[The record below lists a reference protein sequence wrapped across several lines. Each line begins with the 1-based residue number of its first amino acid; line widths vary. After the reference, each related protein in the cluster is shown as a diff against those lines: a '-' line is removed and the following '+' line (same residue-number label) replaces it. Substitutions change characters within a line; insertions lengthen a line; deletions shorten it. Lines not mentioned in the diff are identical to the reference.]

1 MKQRFTVLLVEK
13 IHPKYLA
20 RLERR
25 TRVVRPPAYDEDT
38 LAAVV
43 AAEQVDAIVI
53 RTKGC
58 VSRKIINASPRLKVI
73 GRHGIGVDHIDIPA
87 ATEAGVWVVNTP
99 AGSRVAVAEHT
110 WSMILALAKHTVAG
124 DRAVR
129 EGRYE
134 FRETTK
140 SLQLEGKTL
149 GIVGLGRI
157 GMTVALTAVRG
168 FGMKVLYTDIVR
180 YKAKERRLHARRV
193 PLSTLLRRSDIVS
206 VHTPLDDSTRGM
218 IGFDELAWM
227 TPTAFLINCARGA
240 IVDALAVAKALK
252 DGKLAGAG
260 FDVFDPEVP
269 PLDHPL
275 LLTGK
280 TVLSP
285 HSAAQTPEANL
296 GYAAVVEDVLRV
308 LRGKRPLWPVNE
320 VKVGVPR
327 VPVVGWTTGSRRM
340 S

>member
-1 MKQRFTVLLVEK
+1 MKTKPVVLLVEK
-13 IHPKYLA
+13 IHPWYLA

-25 TRVVRPPAYDEDT
+25 TRVVRPPSYDEDT
-38 LAAVV
+38 LAAVC

-58 VSRKIINASPRLKVI
+58 VSRRIIAASPRLKVV
-73 GRHGIGVDHIDIPA
+73 GRHGIGVDHIDIAA

-110 WSMILALAKHTVAG
+110 WSMILALAKHTLAG

-134 FRETTK
+134 FREQHK
-140 SLQLEGKTL
+140 SLQLEGKIL

-157 GMTVALTAVRG
+157 GTTVAGIAVHG

-180 YKAKERRLHARRV
+180 YKAKERRLHTRRL
-193 PLSTLLRRSDIVS
+193 PLSTLLRRSDVVS

-218 IGFDELAWM
+218 IGSDELAWM
-227 TPTAFLINCARGA
+227 KPTAFLVNCARGA
-240 IVDALAVAKALK
+240 IVNALAVAKALK
-252 DGKLAGAG
+252 EGKLAGAG
-260 FDVFDPEVP
+260 IDVFDPEIP
-269 PLDHPL
+269 PPDHPL

-296 GYAAVVEDVLRV
+296 GYAAVVEDVLKV
-308 LRGKRPLWPVNE
+308 LAGKLPAWPVNE
-320 VKVGVPR
+320 PKR
-327 VPVVGWTTGSRRM
+327 
-340 S
+340 

>member
-1 MKQRFTVLLVEK
+1 MKPTVLLVEK

-25 TRVVRPPAYDEDT
+25 TRVVRPQSYDEDT
-38 LAAVV
+38 LAAMC

-58 VSRKIINASPRLKVI
+58 VTRKIILASPRLKVV
-73 GRHGIGVDHIDIPA
+73 GRHGIGVDHIDGAA
-87 ATEAGVWVVNTP
+87 ATAAGVWVVNTP

-110 WSMILALAKHTVAG
+110 WGMILTLAKHILAA

-129 EGRYE
+129 QGKYE
-134 FRETTK
+134 FREHTK

-157 GMTVALTAVRG
+157 GTTVAGIAVHG

-180 YKAKERRLHARRV
+180 YKAKERRLHTRRV
-193 PLSTLLRRSDIVS
+193 PLSTLLCRSDIVS
-206 VHTPLDDSTRGM
+206 VHTPLDESTRGM
-218 IGFDELAWM
+218 IGLDELAWM
-227 TPTAFLINCARGA
+227 KPTAFLINCARGA
-240 IVDALAVAKALK
+240 IVDARAVAKALAE
-252 DGKLAGAG
+252 GKLAGAG
-260 FDVFDPEVP
+260 IDVFDPEVP
-269 PLDHPL
+269 PPEHPL
-275 LLTGK
+275 LLSGK

-296 GYAAVVEDVLRV
+296 GYAAVVEDVFRV
-308 LRGKRPLWPVNE
+308 LAGKRPAWPVNE
-320 VKVGVPR
+320 IGL
-327 VPVVGWTTGSRRM
+327 
-340 S
+340 